1 MASLHK
7 YLEHLP
13 DVRSA
18 ARHWSSKMNHIW
30 STPSPPGCQGS
41 QNSRPVNT
49 AHRNPAARG
58 QGGLISLGQGQA
70 GPKRAPPGVGPGA
83 AVASVPADTGKLTS
97 LGHGVICAGGEGSA
111 QG

>member
-1 MASLHK
+1 
-7 YLEHLP
+7 
-13 DVRSA
+13 
-18 ARHWSSKMNHIW
+18 MNHIW

-49 AHRNPAARG
+49 AHGNPAARG
-58 QGGLISLGQGQA
+58 QGGLISLGQWQA
-70 GPKRAPPGVGPGA
+70 GPKRAPPGVGLGA